1 MPTDFDF
8 GQQSCHKTQDYWP
21 TITGELAVKD
31 TRGSERS
38 PWRLTV
44 KEQQPLT
51 DGTDQLTD
59 VFRFVTN
66 GQEQMITSGEMIIEE
81 TELTENGTYVV
92 NQHWG
97 ESQNEG
103 IKLTVPV
110 EQQKSGTI
118 KEP

>member
-1 MPTDFDF
+1 M
-8 GQQSCHKTQDYWP
+8 
-21 TITGELAVKD
+21 KD

-59 VFRFVTN
+59 VFRFVKN
-66 GQEQMITSGEMIIEE
+66 GQEQMITSGEMIVEE

-97 ESQNEG
+97 ESENEG

-110 EQQKSGTI
+110 EQQKVGDYQGTLSWQLVSA
-118 KEP
+118 PGNP